1 MKKLELD
8 SEDDIVDKMMT
19 EEEVIDLV
27 DEYDKAWC
35 AYMKSYYRNNKDRIN
50 MKRRMNYAKET
61 YGIPFNL
68 YHKFSENKS
77 LYKQIF
83 KDIEKLDL
91 NVIHAMYL
99 AKMLEKL

>member
-1 MKKLELD
+1 MKKLET
-8 SEDDIVDKMMT
+8 EDDLVDKVLT
-19 EEEVIDLV
+19 EDEVMGLV

-35 AYMKSYYRNNKDRIN
+35 AYMKAYYRNNRERIN
-50 MKRRMNYAKET
+50 MKRRMVYCKDN

-68 YHKFSENKS
+68 YSKFSENKS
-77 LYKQIF
+77 IYKQLF
-83 KDIEKLDL
+83 KDIDKLDL

>member
-1 MKKLELD
+1 MKKLELEVD
-8 SEDDIVDKMMT
+8 DDIVDKVLT
-19 EEEVIDLV
+19 ENEILDLV

-35 AYMKSYYRNNKDRIN
+35 AYMKAYYRNNRERIN
-50 MKRRMNYAKET
+50 MKRRMVYCKEN
-61 YGIPFNL
+61 YGIPFSL
-68 YHKFSENKS
+68 YNKFSENKS

-99 AKMLEKL
+99 GKMLDKM